1 MTTFKVLNISDP
13 GSSTR
18 YGGDD
23 LDKITKYL
31 NGTNII
37 DPVGPI
43 DTETIFKSNK
53 LILRDLSN
61 QVNIHIITSTETISS
76 SITIPPLNGNVT
88 MLLDNDTRLYN
99 TRDPNTHSV
108 SHQVGQPDV
117 IPIDQLGL
125 PTDVT
130 NTQLNATTLVHG
142 LMPPLPAD
150 GLAYLDGNGNWT
162 YPSGTGVLPDGSL
175 TNAKLADET
184 ITADKIAP
192 ATITNSEVAPSA
204 AITYSKLALTGA
216 ILNADINTS
225 AAIAWSKI
233 SKVGSKLEDMADVNI
248 TGRGDQMLLKW
259 DTATSKYV
267 FYTPSAG
274 SGAVIPD
281 DNSVSTIKIQNLAVT
296 TAKIADANVTTA
308 KIANLAIT
316 TALITDANVT
326 LAKLASN
333 SVDSSKIVDGS
344 ILNADINTAAAIAWT
359 KISKSGSVL
368 SDMGNVATTT
378 PTDGYVLTYV
388 TSTGKWTPAVL
399 PTPSSSGDSA
409 NPMNGVA
416 TGWIIGG
423 PGSLNDQ
430 EIGGGLLEHTQAI
443 NICNADQDADGSY
456 MSLTTTSTSQTNAQ
470 FSSKDDTAPFYVA
483 LNPKLYVKFK
493 MPNAGNI
500 RMFIGFTDLTPVS
513 TVTYNSLDNRKGMG
527 IRFDTTNDTKF
538 VVLNNNGGSSATATV
553 TGVTPSS
560 GHVYTLSIEC
570 VSSGTWALKL
580 DGSTLRSTS
589 TNVPTSTGLGWGA
602 MVNTHTSAVRN
613 LDIYYVYCSQVG

>member
-13 GSSTR
+13 GTSTR
-18 YGGDD
+18 HGGDD
-23 LDKITKYL
+23 LDKIANYL
-31 NGTNII
+31 NGVNIT

-43 DTETIFKSNK
+43 DTDTLFKSNK

-61 QVNIHIITSTETISS
+61 QVNIHIITSNETISS

-99 TRDPNTHSV
+99 SRDPNTHSV
-108 SHQVGQPDV
+108 SHQVGQSDV

-130 NTQLNATTLVHG
+130 NTQLNATADLHG
-142 LMPPLPAD
+142 LMPPLSAD
-150 GLAYLDGNGNWT
+150 GLTYLDGNGNWT
-162 YPSGTGVLPDGSL
+162 SPSGTGVLPDGSII
-175 TNAKLADET
+175 NAKLADDT
-184 ITADKIAP
+184 ITATKIAP
-192 ATITNSEVAPSA
+192 ATITNAEIAVAA
-204 AITYSKLALTGA
+204 AIAYSKLALTGA
-216 ILNADINTS
+216 ISNADINTS
-225 AAIAWSKI
+225 AAIAWTKI

-259 DTATSKYV
+259 DSATSKYV
-267 FYTPSAG
+267 FYTPTTG

-281 DNSVSTIKIQNLAVT
+281 DNSVSTVKIQNLAVT
-296 TAKIADANVTTA
+296 QGKLALGAVGPGQLFPGAVVTSAIADANVT
-308 KIANLAIT
+308 L
-316 TALITDANVT
+316 V
-326 LAKLASN
+326 KLASN

-344 ILNADINTAAAIAWT
+344 IVNADINTSAAIAWT
-359 KISKSGSVL
+359 KLSKTGAVITDMSNVVVSSV
-368 SDMGNVATTT
+368 STGQ
-378 PTDGYVLTYV
+378 VLTYNGTNWV
-388 TSTGKWTPAVL
+388 NQ
-399 PTPSSSGDSA
+399 TPSTPTSSGDSA
-409 NPMNGVA
+409 NPMNGVVS
-416 TGWIIGG
+416 GWIIGG

-443 NICNADQDADGSY
+443 NICNADQDGDGSFT
-456 MSLTTTSTSQTNAQ
+456 SLTTTSTSQTNAQ

-500 RMFIGFTDLTPVS
+500 RMYIGFTDLTPVS
-513 TVTYNSLDNRKGMG
+513 TVTFNSLDNRKGMG
-527 IRFDTTNDTKF
+527 IRFDTTNDSKF

-570 VSSGTWALKL
+570 VSSGTWTLKL

-589 TNVPTSTGLGWGA
+589 TNVPTSTAGLGWGA

-613 LDIYYVYCSQVG
+613 LDIYWVYATQVG